1 MSDQVE
7 TAPTLDVTSDDKL
20 WAALSYV
27 FSPVI
32 PIIMLLI
39 EDKKSRSF
47 IKFHAVQSLVIG
59 VVLFIV
65 VPIIATFTFGCGFIL
80 WFIMLYWAYKA
91 YQGEVFNIPVVTDL
105 IKGQGWV

>member
-65 VPIIATFTFGCGFIL
+65 VPIIATFTMVYYALLG
-80 WFIMLYWAYKA
+80 
-91 YQGEVFNIPVVTDL
+91 V
-105 IKGQGWV
+105 

>member
-7 TAPTLDVTSDDKL
+7 TVSTPDVSSDDKL

-39 EDKKSRSF
+39 EDKKNRSF

-59 VVLFIV
+59 IVLFIL
-65 VPIIATFTFGCGFIL
+65 VPIIATFTFGCGLIL
-80 WFIMLYWAYKA
+80 WFVMFYWAYKA
-91 YQGEVFNIPVVTDL
+91 YQGEIFDIPVVTNL